1 MSDNINPYLTHIG
14 NCGAVNSSPD
24 DERCICGLRQTYFK
38 MQASKKERI
47 KEVVGK
53 STSEGYKPK
62 SKEEKIEL
70 KGD

>member
-1 MSDNINPYLTHIG
+1 
-14 NCGAVNSSPD
+14 VNKPD
-24 DERCICGLRQTYFK
+24 EQEETYT
-38 MQASKKERI
+38 KKERI
-47 KEVVGK
+47 KEVVRK